1 MIAFGPVEEP
11 LHLLEEDLV
20 KAVDIFVRDRFFR
33 FLVDNNRFADLQKSS
48 KVRSRYWLMI
58 VDLTSTVIG
67 TG

>member
-20 KAVDIFVRDRFFR
+20 KVVDILLRDRFFR

-48 KVRSRYWLMI
+48 RVRSRYWLMI